1 MKRRDTLKA
10 IGLTVFGTAA
20 ATDKVNAKTLAEL
33 GGEKPKNTTGR
44 TEDEMAYEAKLKLE
58 KFFTPEEMKTIAII
72 SDIIVP
78 ADKVSG
84 SATQAGV
91 PDFIEFMAKDNP
103 GFQTP
108 LRGGIHWLN
117 NQCLKR
123 FEKNFNNCST
133 SQRLE
138 VIDDIAYPEKKK
150 PEFSQGIAFFN
161 RMRNLVV
168 TGFYTSKMGIADVG
182 YVGNTPNNWTGVPKE
197 VLAKHGF

>member
-10 IGLTVFGTAA
+10 IGLSVFGVAA
-20 ATDKVNAKTLAEL
+20 SDSVEAKNLAIL
-33 GGEKPKNTTGR
+33 GKEKPKNTTGR
-44 TEDEMAYEAKLKLE
+44 TEEEFAYDAKLNAE
-58 KFFTPEEMKTIAII
+58 KFFTPDEMKTLAII

-91 PDFIEFMAKDNP
+91 PDFIEFMAKDNL

-108 LRGGIHWLN
+108 LRGGIRWMN
-117 NQCLKR
+117 NQCEKR
-123 FEKNFNNCST
+123 FDKKFNDCST

-150 PEFSQGIAFFN
+150 PEFTQGIAFFN

-168 TGFYTSKMGIADVG
+168 TGFYTSKMGIEDVG
-182 YVGNTPNNWTGVPKE
+182 YKGNVPNTWAGVPKE